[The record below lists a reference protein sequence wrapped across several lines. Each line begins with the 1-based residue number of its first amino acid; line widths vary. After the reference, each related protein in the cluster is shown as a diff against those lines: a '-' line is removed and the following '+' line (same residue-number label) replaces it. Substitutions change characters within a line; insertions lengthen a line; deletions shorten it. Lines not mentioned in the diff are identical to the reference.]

1 MARDALRQKFPQMR
15 ARLVVVRELQRWRD
29 DQLHFR
35 GREQAASGLCPFVA
49 ALDQVAMVGDRAACG
64 YVDVAHTADSFAPRL
79 APIKSRRYQRM
90 FARASPVRDQN
101 RAVHSAISAAACAA
115 ASSWIADS

>member
-1 MARDALRQKFPQMR
+1 MR

-64 YVDVAHTADSFAPRL
+64 YVDVAHPTLRTPRL

-90 FARASPVRDQN
+90 FARASPVMVHSC
-101 RAVHSAISAAACAA
+101 AVHSAISAAACAA